1 MARPKYEDGQKHA
14 QKRLEEAFWK
24 LLADYPLEKITI
36 NLLSKEANV
45 NHNMIYYYYG
55 NVLEMAETIINSE
68 VDFRFTNS
76 FLDAFLLADT
86 TGFKEIIN
94 SSTYQTHWQHLRIIF
109 QNSSLLLHK
118 LITNKVKSDWLEH
131 LHLDASSRSD
141 EQDIEFNFII
151 AGLMSLFRSDYSDDK
166 ILRENFFKSP
176 IADGI
181 RKTIQ
186 SWKETVSRCQV
197 P

>member
-86 TGFKEIIN
+86 RVLRKLLTVVPIRLTGNIYAQFFRTPPFCFI
-94 SSTYQTHWQHLRIIF
+94 
-109 QNSSLLLHK
+109 SSLQ
-118 LITNKVKSDWLEH
+118 T
-131 LHLDASSRSD
+131 R
-141 EQDIEFNFII
+141 
-151 AGLMSLFRSDYSDDK
+151 
-166 ILRENFFKSP
+166 
-176 IADGI
+176 
-181 RKTIQ
+181 
-186 SWKETVSRCQV
+186 
-197 P
+197 